1 MLPLAATAASAR
13 SCRIEMSRKRSVIIT
28 FSSLHE
34 RKPQILLFRR
44 GGQYLWA
51 TGATALGRAYAAAA
65 ACQKRLRYFLETK
78 MIDEMTLLRHTS
90 DYAGQDSL
98 RLAVAAAVD
107 AFAAASIEI
116 SELIGRGPLAGI
128 TGQAHGAINAD
139 GDVQKDLD
147 VRADQIIRRALATV
161 PFAALASEEAEA
173 PESGDASAPIS
184 IAYDPLDG
192 SSNIETNMTV
202 GTIFSIMPASS
213 GDTPFTAKG
222 CAQIAAG
229 FVVYGPQTSLVL
241 TLGDGVDIFTLDRAE
256 RSYRLIR
263 RRVQIPVERAEFA
276 INASNH
282 RHWEQPVR
290 DFIEECLAGTD
301 GPRSKNFNMRWIAS
315 LVAEAYRILIRGG
328 VFLYPSD
335 ARDGYA
341 DGRLRLLYEAHPMAF
356 IMEQAGGGATTGRE
370 GILDLAPSAIHQ
382 RVPLIMGSID
392 KVRRI
397 QQLHLDPAPEAEL
410 SPAPRGQSLA

>member
-1 MLPLAATAASAR
+1 MTDDLTLFAHTN
-13 SCRIEMSRKRSVIIT
+13 T
-28 FSSLHE
+28 F
-34 RKPQILLFRR
+34 
-44 GGQYLWA
+44 
-51 TGATALGRAYAAAA
+51 
-65 ACQKRLRYFLETK
+65 
-78 MIDEMTLLRHTS
+78 
-90 DYAGQDSL
+90 AGQDPV
-98 RLAVAAAVD
+98 RLAAAAAVD

-116 SELIGRGPLAGI
+116 SELIGRGALAGI
-128 TGQAHGAINAD
+128 TGGAQGGENAD

-147 VRADQIIRRALATV
+147 VRADQIIRVALKSV
-161 PFAALASEEAEA
+161 PYAALASEEAETY
-173 PESGDASAPIS
+173 EVGDESAPIS

-202 GTIFSIMPASS
+202 GTIFSIMPSTA
-213 GDTPFTAKG
+213 GETPFNGKG
-222 CAQIAAG
+222 SAQIAAG

-241 TLGDGVDIFTLDRAE
+241 TLGNGVDIFTLDRAE
-256 RSYRLIR
+256 KTYRMIR
-263 RRVQIPVERAEFA
+263 QRVQIPVETAEYA
-276 INASNH
+276 INASNY

-290 DFIEECLAGTD
+290 DFVDQCLAGEE

-335 ARDGYA
+335 ARKGYA

-356 IMEQAGGGATTGRE
+356 ILEQAGGGAINGRE
-370 GILDLAPSAIHQ
+370 RILDLAPTSIHQ

-397 QQLHLDPAPEAEL
+397 ELFHLDPAAASKADPLFAR
-410 SPAPRGQSLA
+410 RGLFRV